1 MKIKVILL
9 ANVAKLW
16 NKWDIVEV
24 SDAYARNVLFRENKA
39 KVADKSTIKAWE
51 RKQQKKKEE
60 ELQLKQKI
68 DKAIADIKENWLKLV
83 VSASVDWH
91 LYEKVD
97 IRHIEDAFVSNYGFR
112 PKDKEIDFPQKKVS
126 KIWEYDFSYIVD
138 GKKVPLKLKVL
149 TK

>member
-68 DKAIADIKENWLKLV
+68 DKAIADIKENWLKLL
-83 VSASVDWH
+83 VSASWDGH

-97 IRHIEDAFVSNYGFR
+97 LKHIEDAFVSNYGFR
-112 PKDKEIDFPQKKVS
+112 PKDKEIDFPQKKIS
-126 KIWEYDFSYIVD
+126 KTGEYEFSYIIEW
-138 GKKVPLKLKVL
+138 KKVPLKLKVL